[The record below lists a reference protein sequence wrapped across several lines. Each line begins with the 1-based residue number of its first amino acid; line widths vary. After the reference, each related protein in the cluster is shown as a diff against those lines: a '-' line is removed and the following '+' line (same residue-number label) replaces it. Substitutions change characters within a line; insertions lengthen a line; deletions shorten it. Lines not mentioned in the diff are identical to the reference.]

1 MTDLYSWT
9 LVLGGVGLAAMGFRN
24 HSLRHSHGH
33 HGHALHGRPAL
44 RLLSPRVFFS
54 ILLGIGLTGLLA
66 GALLH
71 GLSLFIVACIGGVL
85 FELFFVGRLWDF
97 LLRFASAPAATLEH
111 TLYELA
117 TAVTSFDGTGHGIVA
132 VEVDSQLIQLLAE
145 LRPDDRRAG
154 LRVRQGDRVR
164 IEEIDARRHRV
175 IVSVP

>member
-1 MTDLYSWT
+1 MDLYSWT

-33 HGHALHGRPAL
+33 HGHVLHGRPAL

-54 ILLGIGLTGLLA
+54 VLLGIGLTGLLA

-71 GLSLFIVACIGGVL
+71 GLALFVVACIGGVL
-85 FELFFVGRLWDF
+85 FELAFVGRLWDF

-111 TLYELA
+111 ALYERG
-117 TAVTSFDGTGHGIVA
+117 TAVTSFDATGHGVVA
-132 VEVDSQLIQLLAE
+132 VEIDNQLVQLLAE
-145 LRPDDRRAG
+145 LRPEDRRAG
-154 LRVRQGDRVR
+154 ITVRRGEQVR

-175 IVSVP
+175 IVSVQ